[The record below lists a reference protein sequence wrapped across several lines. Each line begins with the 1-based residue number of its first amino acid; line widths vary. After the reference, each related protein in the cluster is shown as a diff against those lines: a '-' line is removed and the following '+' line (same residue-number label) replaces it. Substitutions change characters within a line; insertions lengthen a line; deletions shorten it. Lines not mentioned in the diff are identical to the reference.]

1 MTSLTRRFLIGIGLM
16 TVVVT
21 LLSAGTAFFIFEHEL
36 QQREVA
42 DLGDYVWLRARNE
55 GRRFSDIA
63 NVHHDAARQLAD
75 RMRRMPQADANRL
88 FDASFP
94 LQADGTRRSRADLF
108 DGWMAADGDYI
119 HGVGAFLSNGPA
131 MGPQDKR
138 LWAAALQVVAG
149 TGDAVR
155 SSYDNFYFYTPD
167 TRMVMFGPDRPDHL
181 MFYRHDAPANLNIS
195 GEQMV
200 RITLPQ
206 ENPAGRTRCT
216 TLQRLVQDNQGGRL
230 ATACVTPVYQDG
242 RMIGAFGSSID
253 LKGYFQRVVGDA
265 VPGASNLIVT
275 STGQLIAFPGFDT
288 AAVRSERAVGRR
300 EQVMGLRAVMSA
312 IHKKGGEHGVVTSP
326 DGRTIVAYGMLKG
339 PDWYFLVTYPKAAI
353 TLSAARSASWILLVG
368 LVAALAQ
375 TLLVVSIARVAIA
388 TPLRRL
394 VSSADESSAGQLSA
408 SVDAQDLE
416 ARRDEIG
423 LLARTLRAGRERV
436 QEVLASLEQRVQE
449 RTAQLEIANQEK
461 SRFLANMSHE
471 LRTPLNGVI
480 AVGEMLVREQTDPIA
495 REKAELIVSSG
506 QLLERVLSDILD
518 FSKIEAG
525 QMRLEPRDFDLEILV
540 ARIAQLHRAAAAS
553 KGLELVWSVSD
564 NAGGAYRGDPV
575 RLTQVLSNLLSNAV
589 KFTAAGRVEL
599 TVDAVPSGLEFS
611 VYDTGIGFDA
621 ETATRLFR
629 RFEQADASITRRFGG
644 TGLGLAI
651 CRSLTEMMGGQIS
664 VESEAGHGACFTV
677 AVPLERVAGVDHEA
691 ATDTELAA
699 DAPRRRIL
707 LAEDHPANQ
716 RVVQLILEASGHELV
731 IVDNGALALQRLK
744 AESFD
749 LVLMDM
755 QMPEM
760 DGLAATA
767 ALRRHE
773 LDTGCGRTPV
783 VMLTA
788 NALDEHVA
796 AGRAAGADMHL
807 SKPIRPDALLTAV
820 MKASSGRLLAEV
832 EAA

>member
-21 LLSAGTAFFIFEHEL
+21 LLSAGTAFFIFDHEL

-42 DLGDYVWLRARNE
+42 NLGDYVWVRARNE

-75 RMRRMPQADANRL
+75 RMKVMTPAQVDHL
-88 FDASFP
+88 FEASFP
-94 LQADGTRRSRADLF
+94 LQADGTRRSSPDLF
-108 DGWMAADGDYI
+108 DGRMGSDGAYI
-119 HGVGAFLSNGPA
+119 HGVGAFLSHGKA
-131 MGPQDKR
+131 IDAQERR
-138 LWAAALQVVAG
+138 LWAAALPVVAS

-155 SSYDNFYFYTPD
+155 ASYDNFYFYTPA

-181 MFYRHDAPANLNIS
+181 MFYRHNAPPNLDLS
-195 GEQMV
+195 GEQMMQ
-200 RITLPQ
+200 ITLPKN
-206 ENPAGRTRCT
+206 NPSGRTRCT
-216 TLQRLVQDNQGGRL
+216 TLQRLVQDNSGGRL

-253 LKGYFQRVVGDA
+253 LSGYFQRVIGDA
-265 VPGASNLIVT
+265 VPGASNLIAT
-275 STGQLIAFPGFDT
+275 GDGQLIAFPGFSK
-288 AAVRSERAVGRR
+288 AGVGSERALGRR
-300 EQVMGLRAVMSA
+300 EQVMGLRPLMTA
-312 IHKKGGEHGVVTSP
+312 IRKQGSEHGVVASP
-326 DGRTIVAYGMLKG
+326 DGRMIVAYGLLRG

-353 TLSAARSASWILLVG
+353 AWSAARSASWILLVG
-368 LVAALAQ
+368 MIAALAQ
-375 TLLVVSIARVAIA
+375 TLMVVSIARVAIA
-388 TPLRRL
+388 APLRRL
-394 VSSADESSAGQLSA
+394 VQSADATSEDAAA
-408 SVDAQDLE
+408 SDVVGDLE
-416 ARRDEIG
+416 ARSDEIG

-436 QEVLASLEQRVQE
+436 QDVLASLEQRVQE
-449 RTAQLEIANQEK
+449 RTAELEIANQEK

-480 AVGEMLVREQTDPIA
+480 AVGEMLAREQTDPVA

-525 QMRLEPRDFDLEILV
+525 QMRLEPRDFDLESLV
-540 ARIAQLHRAAAAS
+540 ARIAELHRASAAS
-553 KGLELVWSVSD
+553 KGLELVWSVAE
-564 NAGGAYRGDPV
+564 NASGAYRGDPV
-575 RLTQVLSNLLSNAV
+575 RITQVLSNLLSNAV

-599 TVDAVPSGLEFS
+599 TVDSLKTGLEFS
-611 VYDTGIGFDA
+611 IYDTGIGFDA
-621 ETATRLFR
+621 ETGARLFR

-651 CRSLTEMMGGQIS
+651 CRLLTEMMDGQIS
-664 VESEAGHGACFTV
+664 AESEAGRGACFTV
-677 AVPLERVAGVDHEA
+677 TLPLERVAAVDEVPGEEA
-691 ATDTELAA
+691 DDVVE
-699 DAPRRRIL
+699 APRRRIL

-731 IVDNGALALQRLK
+731 IVDNGLAALEKLK
-744 AESFD
+744 ADTFD

-760 DGLAATA
+760 DGLAATS

-773 LDTGCGRTPV
+773 LDSGCPRTPV

-796 AGRAAGADMHL
+796 AGKAAGADLHL
-807 SKPIRPDALLTAV
+807 SKPIRPDALLAAV
-820 MKASSGRLLAEV
+820 TKVSAERELAET